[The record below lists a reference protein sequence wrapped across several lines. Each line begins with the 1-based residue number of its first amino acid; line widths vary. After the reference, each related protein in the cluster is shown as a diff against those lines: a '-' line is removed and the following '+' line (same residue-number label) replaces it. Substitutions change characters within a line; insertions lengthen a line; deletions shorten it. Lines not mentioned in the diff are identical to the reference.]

1 MRLDAAILEAF
12 PSASRAFVKEA
23 VSSGA
28 ILVNGRAVSK
38 GLKLSGSETIFI
50 KELLEKSDNLVLP
63 EEGKDIKPVYADDFL
78 LAFDKPCNMPVQ
90 PLSCRETGTLMN
102 AVVSS
107 YPECRKLVERDG
119 NGNAKNQLM
128 AGALHRIDA
137 DTSGLVIVSRTQEAF
152 DFLRRQFT
160 EQSVVKTYLALVE
173 GNVEDEGIIEGDLI
187 HDPTVPFCR
196 MVDLKTS
203 RIHPSLIAKAKPLH
217 AVTAYKPINR
227 WRVENEDLTLLEVT
241 IKTGV
246 THQIRAQLSSR
257 RMHIVNDTLYGAFAV
272 EGLSGHRLHSL
283 AAEFVHPGTNERV
296 KISTPMPTWAKIE
309 SYKKSLSG
317 NNSPLPERP

>member
-1 MRLDAAILEAF
+1 LIKNVQIHASRRGIRLDAAVLEAF
-12 PSASRAFVKEA
+12 PSASRAFVKDA
-23 VSSGA
+23 LSRGDIV
-28 ILVNGRAVSK
+28 VNGKRASK
-38 GLKLSGSETIFI
+38 GLKLSGGETILI

-63 EEGKDIKPVYADDFL
+63 EKGKNIKPIYEDEFI

-90 PLSCRETGTLMN
+90 PLSCKETGTLMN
-102 AVVSS
+102 SVVAS
-107 YPECRKLVERDG
+107 YPECRSIVEKDES
-119 NGNAKNQLM
+119 GNAKNTLM

-152 DFLRRQFT
+152 DFIRSQFT
-160 EQSVVKTYLALVE
+160 EQSVVKTYIALVE
-173 GNVEDEGIIEGDLI
+173 GVVEKEGVIEGNLI

-196 MVDLKTS
+196 MADLKS
-203 RIHPSLIAKAKPLH
+203 CRIHPSLVAKAKPLF
-217 AVTAYKPINR
+217 AVTAYKPINS

-246 THQIRAQLSSR
+246 THQIRAQLSSE

-283 AAEFVHPGTNERV
+283 AAQFIHPSTGERI
-296 KISTPMPTWAKIE
+296 KISTPMPEWATPK
-309 SYKKSLSG
+309 G
-317 NNSPLPERP
+317 